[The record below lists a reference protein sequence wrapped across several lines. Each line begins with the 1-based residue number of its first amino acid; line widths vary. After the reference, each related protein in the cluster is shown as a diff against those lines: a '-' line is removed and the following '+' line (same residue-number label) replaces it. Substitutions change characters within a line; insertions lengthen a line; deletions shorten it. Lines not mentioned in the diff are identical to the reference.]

1 MAFHRFVLHWFNK
14 ITFTQR
20 GKKKQCWAFRS
31 LCRPDPWLLT
41 KRLLCCNI
49 FLRMNVLFLIS
60 RRLKY
65 KISFPSIDLPN
76 YEYYILNPLSESKR
90 TNLTQL
96 HQMHFYKQEK
106 TCRLLKVPSGIINM
120 VTHIATQLK
129 MNNSSGRF
137 QWYPRGFCRFS
148 NVISLGYQIFV
159 SSSTCRYSGR
169 RGLTRNSL
177 KDNYE
182 NLGVFLFI

>member
-1 MAFHRFVLHWFNK
+1 MAFHRFVLRWFNK

-31 LCRPDPWLLT
+31 LCCPDPWLLT
-41 KRLLCCNI
+41 KRLLCLNI
-49 FLRMNVLFLIS
+49 FLPMNVLFLTS

-65 KISFPSIDLPN
+65 KISFPSINLPN

-96 HQMHFYKQEK
+96 HQMHFYKREK
-106 TCRLLKVPSGIINM
+106 ACRLLKVPPGIINM

-129 MNNSSGRF
+129 TNNSSGRF

-148 NVISLGYQIFV
+148 NVRSLGYQIIV
-159 SSSTCRYSGR
+159 NSSTCRYAGR
-169 RGLTRNSL
+169 RNLARNSL
-177 KDNYE
+177 KDSCG
-182 NLGVFLFI
+182 NLGVFHFI